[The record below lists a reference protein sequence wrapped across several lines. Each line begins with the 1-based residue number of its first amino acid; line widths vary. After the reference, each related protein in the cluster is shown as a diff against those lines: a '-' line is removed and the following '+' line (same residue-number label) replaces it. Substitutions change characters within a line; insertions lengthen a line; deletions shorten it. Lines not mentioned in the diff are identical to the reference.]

1 MKYCGVIVN
10 NESIAL
16 DKLFTYRI
24 PENLRGFV
32 EIGQHIK
39 VPFGKG
45 NKLKDA
51 FVISMFD
58 ECENTEKLKEI
69 SDICAREPVLSDK
82 NIRLIN
88 LMRKRYLCTYLEG
101 IKLFLPRG
109 LLKGKR
115 EKIKLVLYSN
125 NELHGKYKEEKYA
138 SIYNTVKEN
147 VAKYSRN
154 ELSKEFDYSLSSI
167 NTLVKHGFLE
177 IKEQR
182 VNRVDERTFP
192 HLPKKNLT
200 MEQLIAIEEIMT
212 SKRNEFLLHGV
223 TGSGKTEIYM
233 TLVEKMLEKGKQ
245 SIILVPE
252 IALTPQM
259 VERFKGRF
267 GKDITVYHSKL
278 SEGEKF
284 DEWHRVKQGKV
295 KIAIGARS
303 ALFLPFKEL
312 GLIVVDEEHES
323 TYKSDSDPKYLAT
336 EIALI
341 KGNIE
346 NCKVVLGSATPNIET
361 YYKFKRN
368 FWKIISIEKRVD
380 GAEMPEIELIDMR
393 QELENNNKSFLSA
406 KLYEEINERLEK
418 KEQIIIFL
426 NRRGFSTFI
435 SCRKCGYVF
444 KCSNCDISL
453 TYHQKSGMLHCH
465 YCGYKESSTK
475 ICPEC
480 GSNYVKYFGLG
491 TEKIQDE
498 MEKLF
503 PKARILRM
511 DHDTTRNKDAYENIY
526 SDFKNKKADILI
538 GTQMIAKGLD
548 FPDVTLVGIIAAD
561 LTLNLPDFRSNER
574 TYQLITQVSGRAGR
588 GAKEGKV
595 ILQTYSP
602 DNYAILYALNYDY
615 HGFLEEELKIREL
628 MNYPP
633 FGRVMMINIYSENEN
648 MLIKGVHEFSHKLKA
663 YYGGKY
669 NILGPCPSHISKIKN
684 QFRWQIMI
692 KGNIEYADAFKIKN
706 MVYDMSKSTY
716 NKIKVGLDMNPYNT
730 L

>member
-24 PENLRGFV
+24 PENLIGVV
-32 EIGQHIK
+32 EIGQHIN

-45 NKLKDA
+45 NRLKDA
-51 FVISMFD
+51 FVLSMFD
-58 ECENTEKLKEI
+58 ECENTDYLKEI
-69 SDICAREPVLSDK
+69 ANICNIEPVLSSE
-82 NIRLIN
+82 NIRVIN

-109 LLKGKR
+109 LLKGKK
-115 EKIKLVLYSN
+115 EKVKLVLYTN
-125 NELHGKYKEEKYA
+125 KELYGKYEEEKYA

-147 VAKYSRN
+147 SAKYSRN

-167 NTLVKHGFLE
+167 NTLIKHEFLV
-177 IKEQR
+177 IKEKK
-182 VNRVDERTFP
+182 VNRVDKRVFP
-192 HLPKKNLT
+192 YLPKKELT
-200 MEQLIAIEEIMT
+200 IDQQIAIEEIIN
-212 SKRNEFLLHGV
+212 SKRNEILLHGV

-233 TLVEKMLEKGKQ
+233 TLVEEMLEEGKQ

-278 SEGEKF
+278 SEGEKY
-284 DEWHRVKQGKV
+284 DEWYRVKSGKV

-303 ALFLPFKEL
+303 ALFLPFNEL

-346 NCKVVLGSATPNIET
+346 NCKVILGSATPNIET
-361 YYKFKRN
+361 YYKFQRN
-368 FWKIISIEKRVD
+368 FWKIISLEKRVD
-380 GAEMPEIELIDMR
+380 GAEMPKIELIDMR
-393 QELENNNKSFLSA
+393 NELENNNKSFLST
-406 KLYEEINERLEK
+406 KLYEEINDRLEK
-418 KEQIIIFL
+418 KEQIILFL

-435 SCRKCGYVF
+435 SCRKCGHVF
-444 KCSNCDISL
+444 KCNNCDISL

-480 GSNYVKYFGLG
+480 GSKYVKYFGLG
-491 TEKIQDE
+491 TERIQDE

-503 PKARILRM
+503 PQAEILRM
-511 DHDTTRNKDAYENIY
+511 DYDTTRSKDAYESIY
-526 SDFKNKKADILI
+526 LDFKNKKADILI

-548 FPDVTLVGIIAAD
+548 FPNVTLVGIIAAD
-561 LTLNLPDFRSNER
+561 LTLNLPDFRANER

-588 GAKEGKV
+588 GLKEGKV

-602 DNYAILYALNYDY
+602 DNYAILYAVNNDY
-615 HGFLEEELKIREL
+615 HGFLEEELKIREI

-633 FGRVMMINIYSENEN
+633 FGRVMMINVYSENEKI
-648 MLIKGVHEFSHKLKA
+648 LIKSVHEFSNKLKA
-663 YYGGKY
+663 FYGGKY
-669 NILGPCPSHISKIKN
+669 NILGPCPSHISKIMN
-684 QFRWQIMI
+684 QYRWQIMI
-692 KGNIEYADAFKIKN
+692 KGSMEYADALKIKN

>member
-10 NESIAL
+10 NESIVL

-24 PENLRGFV
+24 PENLRGFIK
-32 EIGQHIK
+32 IGQHVK

-45 NKLKDA
+45 NRLKDA
-51 FVISMFD
+51 FILSIFD
-58 ECENTEKLKEI
+58 ECENTDKLKEI
-69 SDICAREPVLSDK
+69 NSICSSEPVLSSK
-82 NIRLIN
+82 NIRVIN
-88 LMRKRYLCTYLEG
+88 LMKKRYLCTYLEG
-101 IKLFLPRG
+101 IKLFLPKG
-109 LLKGKR
+109 LLKGRR
-115 EKIKLVLYSN
+115 EKIKLVLYTN
-125 NELHGKYKEEKYA
+125 NDLHGKYTEEKYT
-138 SIYNTVKEN
+138 SIYNIIKQN
-147 VAKYSRN
+147 QGRYSRS

-177 IKEQR
+177 VKEQR
-182 VNRVDERTFP
+182 VNRIDERLFP
-192 HLPKKNLT
+192 HLPPKKLT
-200 MEQLIAIEEIMT
+200 MDQQLAIDEITT
-212 SKRNEFLLHGV
+212 SERNEFLLHGV

-233 TLVEKMLEKGKQ
+233 TLVQKMLEKGKQ

-278 SEGEKF
+278 SEGEKY
-284 DEWHRVKQGKV
+284 DEWYRVKQGKV

-303 ALFLPFKEL
+303 ALFLPFNDL

-368 FWKIISIEKRVD
+368 FWKIISLEKRVD
-380 GAEMPEIELIDMR
+380 GAEMPKIELIDMR
-393 QELENNNKSFLSA
+393 KELENNNKSFLSV

-418 KEQIIIFL
+418 KEQIILFL

-435 SCRKCGYVF
+435 SCRKCGHVF

-480 GSNYVKYFGLG
+480 GSKYVKYFGLG
-491 TEKIQDE
+491 TERIQDE

-503 PKARILRM
+503 PQARILRM
-511 DHDTTRNKDAYENIY
+511 DHDTTRSKDAYVNIY

-548 FPDVTLVGIIAAD
+548 FPDVTLVGIISAD
-561 LTLNLPDFRSNER
+561 LALNLPDFRSNER
-574 TYQLITQVSGRAGR
+574 TFQLITQVSGRAGR

-602 DNYAILYALNYDY
+602 ENYAILYAVNNDY
-615 HGFLEEELKIREL
+615 NGFLEEELKVREL

-648 MLIKGVHEFSHKLKA
+648 MLIKSVHEFSHRLKA

-669 NILGPCPSHISKIKN
+669 NILGPCPSHVSKIKN
-684 QFRWQIMI
+684 QYRWQIMI
-692 KGNIEYADAFKIKN
+692 KGNLDYVDAFNIKN